1 MLVAMV
7 GRPQPALAKTDVPA
21 AGTGTGTGG
30 APTVLQAR

>member
-7 GRPQPALAKTDVPA
+7 GRPPPALAKTDVPA